1 MAVDFFFQIHYC
13 KGQKLKGPGKVT
25 HGLTRTLQHH
35 VMILAVEA
43 DGHITIGG
51 TRYPIQS
58 GMLFYIPPGVEQTI
72 EPRAQSPEHYLT
84 AHFSVSRVKLNS
96 EGNWELQE
104 NIRALK
110 QPSAQKITDY
120 EPFEELFEKMLNTW
134 DSKGPEYEFIT
145 GTYLRQ
151 LLIGLSQ
158 NNKNQNKSYAISL
171 KVDQLIDYM
180 RRNINR
186 TITLDQLS
194 GISGLSRFYLSKAFK
209 EITGYPVIAYFNKM
223 KIDKAKELIV
233 EGNKKVKEVAY
244 ELGYANEFYFSRTFK
259 RIEGISPSEFYTKN
273 VYDF

>member
-1 MAVDFFFQIHYC
+1 M
-13 KGQKLKGPGKVT
+13 
-25 HGLTRTLQHH
+25 
-35 VMILAVEA
+35 
-43 DGHITIGG
+43 
-51 TRYPIQS
+51 
-58 GMLFYIPPGVEQTI
+58 
-72 EPRAQSPEHYLT
+72 T

-96 EGNWELQE
+96 EGKWELQE
-104 NIRALK
+104 KIRALK

-120 EPFEELFEKMLNTW
+120 EPFEELFEKMLDTW
-134 DSKGPEYEFIT
+134 DNKGPEYEFIT

-151 LLIGLSQ
+151 LLIWLSQ
-158 NNKNQNKSYAISL
+158 NNKNQNKNYAISL

-180 RRNINR
+180 RRNISR

-244 ELGYANEFYFSRTFK
+244 ELGYANEFYFSRAFK
-259 RIEGISPSEFYTKN
+259 RVEGISPSEFYTKN